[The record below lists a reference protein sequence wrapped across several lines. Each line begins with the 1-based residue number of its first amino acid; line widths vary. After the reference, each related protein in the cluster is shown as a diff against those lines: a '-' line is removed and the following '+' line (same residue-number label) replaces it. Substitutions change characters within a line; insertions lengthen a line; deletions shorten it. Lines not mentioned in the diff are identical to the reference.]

1 MFIDII
7 IELGQP
13 VRRKRQA
20 QGDLGISPMCN
31 TIFIELGQPASR
43 KRQAQ
48 GDLGTYVY

>member
-20 QGDLGISPMCN
+20 PEDRGHGPGPMFN
-31 TIFIELGQPASR
+31 QDTPELTEQV
-43 KRQAQ
+43 
-48 GDLGTYVY
+48 LF